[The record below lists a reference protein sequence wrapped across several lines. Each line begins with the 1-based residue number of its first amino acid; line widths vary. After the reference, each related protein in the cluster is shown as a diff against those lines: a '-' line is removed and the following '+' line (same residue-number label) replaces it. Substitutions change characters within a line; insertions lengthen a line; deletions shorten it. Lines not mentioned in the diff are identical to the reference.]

1 MPHWLKCDVRYSSD
15 SRTALFKLNTRVLLK
30 AQHHGSKNTANLF
43 IMIKAEYVNALN
55 FHTHDE
61 HVPNAVRNLLSPDAV
76 CLDFALSSPPI
87 VVGPRYPDPL
97 VPKNEQ
103 ATHILSSL
111 RTLAQQ
117 TNVAVFLS
125 HRALSRPSLETLC
138 AAASNHA
145 LAHMDQHA
153 RISTLYSGKGGRI
166 LYPLVKARS
175 KPEHSA
181 DAGPRSP
188 IVESPP
194 SYDELGPGP
203 PAVVKEAHTGY
214 DRPSHSQKKR
224 RRPRSSS
231 GSIDVEAGRFA
242 QHPATS
248 TTGGNG
254 DKDTSTRLDSEEG
267 NREVPGM
274 AEEVQC
280 QLEGLESR
288 LANRLEH
295 FLTDLLERHKDK
307 VVDVVEQRLKEHRE
321 SVEKRLEEHDEEIQR
336 SLGQARAEIEVDV
349 EDQLLDRKCELDQM
363 AKDER
368 EGLEENLREQ
378 LEVGLADLEQAL
390 LERLSTA
397 RAVLQ

>member
-1 MPHWLKCDVRYSSD
+1 M
-15 SRTALFKLNTRVLLK
+15 K

-43 IMIKAEYVNALN
+43 IMIRAEHINTLD
-55 FHTHDE
+55 FHTHNE

-87 VVGPRYPDPL
+87 VIGPQHPDPL

-103 ATHILSSL
+103 ATDILSSL

-117 TNVAVFLS
+117 ASVAVYLS
-125 HRALSRPSLETLC
+125 HRALPRPSLETIC
-138 AAASNHA
+138 AATSNHA
-145 LAHMDQHA
+145 LGHMDQHA
-153 RISTLYSGKGGRI
+153 SIPRLYSGKGGRI

-175 KPEHSA
+175 EPDLSA
-181 DAGPRSP
+181 DAGHQSL

-203 PAVVKEAHTGY
+203 PALVKEAHTGY
-214 DRPSHSQKKR
+214 GHSSNSQKKR

-231 GSIDVEAGRFA
+231 GSIDVEARPFV
-242 QHPATS
+242 QHPD
-248 TTGGNG
+248 GN
-254 DKDTSTRLDSEEG
+254 KDTSTGLDSKAE
-267 NREVPGM
+267 NYEVPGM
-274 AEEVQC
+274 AKEVQC
-280 QLEGLESR
+280 QLEGLEGR

-295 FLTDLLERHKDK
+295 FLTGLFEKHKDK
-307 VVDVVEQRLKEHRE
+307 VVDAVERKLKEHRE
-321 SVEKRLEEHDEEIQR
+321 SVEKRLEEHEEEIQR
-336 SLGQARAEIEVDV
+336 SLGQARAEIESDV

-363 AKDER
+363 VKDER

-378 LEVGLADLEQAL
+378 LEVGLGDLEQAL

-397 RAVLQ
+397 RAVLHFE